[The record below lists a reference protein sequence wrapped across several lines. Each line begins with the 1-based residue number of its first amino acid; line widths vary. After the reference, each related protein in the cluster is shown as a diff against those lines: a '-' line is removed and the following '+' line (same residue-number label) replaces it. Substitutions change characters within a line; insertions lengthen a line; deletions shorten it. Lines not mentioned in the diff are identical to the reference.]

1 MKNQE
6 GKNLELPQYED
17 FSKMSFEQ
25 LKETYD
31 RFEGFKGGLET
42 MFYTPVDMISLVA
55 KDKLKCKKE
64 NKKEVLSK
72 IEYFVTESDFII
84 DLEEKGKVLTFSE
97 GVDLFSYIVN
107 IVNESN
113 KGTNK

>member
-1 MKNQE
+1 
-6 GKNLELPQYED
+6 
-17 FSKMSFEQ
+17 
-25 LKETYD
+25 
-31 RFEGFKGGLET
+31 